1 MLLRGL
7 REVHGILGGVLLT
20 GQMLASFWPF
30 LLMISA
36 HVLWRDS
43 PHPAMIVHVA
53 DIALFSL
60 ILLHPCGRIL
70 FEAQRAE

>member
-1 MLLRGL
+1 
-7 REVHGILGGVLLT
+7 
-20 GQMLASFWPF
+20 MLASFWPF

-43 PHPAMIVHVA
+43 LHPAMIVHVA